1 MFWIFLSETFWI
13 FLSKTVATKHRNQ
26 TTNVTHPDLS
36 FYGGLGVT
44 LSDAAEGGASHISVV
59 DAQELMVSVTS

>member
-1 MFWIFLSETFWI
+1 M
-13 FLSKTVATKHRNQ
+13 AAKHRNQ
-26 TTNVTHPDLS
+26 TTNVTHPDPS

-44 LSDAAEGGASHISVV
+44 LSGAEEGGASHISVV

>member
-1 MFWIFLSETFWI
+1 M
-13 FLSKTVATKHRNQ
+13 AAKHRNQ
-26 TTNVTHPDLS
+26 TTNVTHPDPS

-44 LSDAAEGGASHISVV
+44 LSGVEEGGASHISVV